1 MFPIPTDDEIL
12 TEPGIENLRASLN
25 DLGYASAYLSNNL
38 GSVYVFAFLT
48 SVVLI
53 LSGFLELCT
62 CDQQITQLN
71 GSIKKRLHWNFV
83 IRLLI
88 EAAMEIAFGCYLN
101 FKYGHFNVK
110 LFGAVFN
117 YISTIVLGGALLILP
132 FFILIFYS
140 YNFYR
145 LADEEFESKYGA
157 VYEGLHKTKKSIL
170 FYPVFFIIK
179 RISFA
184 LSSLLLLNYPLFQL
198 YVLTAMTLIACVYI
212 LEYQPFE
219 DPFMNRMEVF
229 NECFTLILIYFAFCF
244 TPLVQSVK
252 HKYFIGFLFIGGM
265 VICIGT
271 HLFFIFKDMVS

>member
-1 MFPIPTDDEIL
+1 MFTIPTDDEIL

-101 FKYGHFNVK
+101 FKYGDFNVK
-110 LFGAVFN
+110 LFGVIFN
-117 YISTIVLGGALLILP
+117 YISTVVLGGALLILP
-132 FFILIFYS
+132 FFILIFYL
-140 YNFYR
+140 YNF
-145 LADEEFESKYGA
+145 
-157 VYEGLHKTKKSIL
+157 
-170 FYPVFFIIK
+170 
-179 RISFA
+179 
-184 LSSLLLLNYPLFQL
+184 
-198 YVLTAMTLIACVYI
+198 
-212 LEYQPFE
+212 
-219 DPFMNRMEVF
+219 
-229 NECFTLILIYFAFCF
+229 
-244 TPLVQSVK
+244 
-252 HKYFIGFLFIGGM
+252 
-265 VICIGT
+265 
-271 HLFFIFKDMVS
+271 